1 MHLPRWGTQKAAGR
15 PLSRVGKEQELRFHP
30 SAHSHLLSLSIQ
42 AVRCLQ
48 GARRVFQTKSGPVA
62 LGRCPG
68 AGYLEEEEVAWR
80 RAMGGHELASS
91 LVGGAREGAGI
102 GP

>member
-1 MHLPRWGTQKAAGR
+1 MPAG
-15 PLSRVGKEQELRFHP
+15 GKEGFPDQVRACC
-30 SAHSHLLSLSIQ
+30 SG
-42 AVRCLQ
+42 AV
-48 GARRVFQTKSGPVA
+48 
-62 LGRCPG
+62 PG